1 MEAYM
6 WSDCICMML
15 CLETGGVRGVNTGV
29 KYLKKSSIR
38 KVVKSIKK
46 LHLSGWTVEGFYRS
60 FDVI

>member
-29 KYLKKSSIR
+29 KYFKKSSIR
-38 KVVKSIKK
+38 KVVKSIKN
-46 LHLSGWTVEGFYRS
+46 F
-60 FDVI
+60 I